1 MVDLGA
7 EVSARSL
14 AVAIADA
21 LPAGIARRMHSQ
33 SPFARLLRPVI
44 NGIMPSGT
52 TEVTVRSGLARGLHI
67 WIDPG
72 CEKYYWTGTYEPEV
86 QRTLAN
92 LLHPGDVVWDV
103 GTHAGFLTAL
113 ASRLVGSDGDVVA
126 FEPLPANIDRL
137 ERLVRANRL
146 SNVRIRPVA
155 LAERAGRARFHVAS
169 STSMGS
175 LAPIVATADIQVS
188 TSSLD
193 AELETLRRP
202 ALVKIDVEGG
212 EAAVLAGATRLLSEV
227 RPRLLIELLSR
238 EALDRAAGLLPSYEL
253 TPLDSHNYIGRPSR

>member
-1 MVDLGA
+1 MN
-7 EVSARSL
+7 ARS
-14 AVAIADA
+14 IALRVSDH
-21 LPAGIARRMHSQ
+21 LPGPVARRLHGQ
-33 SPFARLLRPVI
+33 TRLARLLRPVV
-44 NGIMPSGT
+44 NRMMPEGIV
-52 TEVTVRSGLARGLHI
+52 EVSIRSGLARGLRI
-67 WIDPG
+67 WIDPRS
-72 CEKYYWTGTYEPEV
+72 EKFYWTGTYEPAV
-86 QRTLAN
+86 QDAMAV
-92 LLHPGDVVWDV
+92 LLRLGDVVWDV
-103 GTHAGFLTAL
+103 GAHAGFLTAL

-137 ERLVRANRL
+137 ERLVRANRP

-202 ALVKIDVEGG
+202 ALVKIDVEGA